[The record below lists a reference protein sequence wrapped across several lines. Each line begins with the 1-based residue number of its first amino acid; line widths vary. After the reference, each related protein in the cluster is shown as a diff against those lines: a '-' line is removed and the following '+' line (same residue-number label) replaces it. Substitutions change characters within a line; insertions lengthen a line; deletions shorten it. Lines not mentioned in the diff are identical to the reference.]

1 MSSDTVLVTCV
12 TYGIEYTLLVPR
24 VRIKS
29 SCNMPPG
36 L

>member
-12 TYGIEYTLLVPR
+12 TYGVEYALLVPR

-29 SCNMPPG
+29 SCNMSPG